1 MSVVHELLL
10 RRLPRGTY
18 GACAVRRL
26 HTWVINPSFCCLLY
40 WLSSLLPALSQFLL
54 SSLQLSFLLLYQL
67 PSLLLV
73 LLQLLLLL
81 LVLCPL
87 SFNLLHLL
95 WLLSSPPL

>member
-1 MSVVHELLL
+1 MRCQLLSFLLL
-10 RRLPRGTY
+10 HQLP
-18 GACAVRRL
+18 
-26 HTWVINPSFCCLLY
+26 SLLLVLL
-40 WLSSLLPALSQFLL
+40 WLPEPSLLPALSQFLL
-54 SSLQLSFLLLYQL
+54 SLLQLSFLLLYQL